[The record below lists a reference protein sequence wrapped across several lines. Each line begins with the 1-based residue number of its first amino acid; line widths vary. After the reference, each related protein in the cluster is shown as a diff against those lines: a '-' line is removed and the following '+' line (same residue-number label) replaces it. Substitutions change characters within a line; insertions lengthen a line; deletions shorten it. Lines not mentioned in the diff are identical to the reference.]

1 MIFAVTII
9 SVLAFALTN
18 IFAKK
23 MWHTALS
30 IIFALLFIVSLCL
43 ITANDHY
50 HYGMKKVT
58 DTTTQAL
65 TSSADNKNMNMLL
78 YQPLGNGTEKVYIYK
93 TNEAQKKAK
102 TTGTEHVTNVV
113 KENQTKTQLE
123 TKKTYWVYKNDTAKL
138 WFSLSSKDRQLVK
151 EKNTFSVEKDWV
163 VLSTTQAKKLAKL
176 AEDQKATMETEAKA
190 YVQEQVKAAM
200 MKNPKMDQTE
210 QQKVIKQ
217 ATAEYQQ
224 QAMAKMIAQAKK

>member
-30 IIFALLFIVSLCL
+30 IVFALLFIVSLCL

-113 KENQTKTQLE
+113 KENQTKSQLE
-123 TKKTYWVYKNDTAKL
+123 TKKTYWVYTNDTAKL
-138 WFSLSSKDRQLVK
+138 WFSLSSK
-151 EKNTFSVEKDWV
+151 
-163 VLSTTQAKKLAKL
+163 
-176 AEDQKATMETEAKA
+176 DQKATMETEAKA

-200 MKNPKMDQTE
+200 MKNPKMDQAE